1 MKWTTEAKV
10 GGAFTII
17 GIALFIAGI
26 LFVGRIDIWAKPQM
40 TITGDFEQ
48 VNGLK
53 NGNQVKYSGVTI
65 GTVSD
70 IEITPRGVVVKM
82 KIDESTQIPSDSTFS
97 LGADGF
103 LGDKYIQIS
112 PGTSKVYLQNGDT
125 VRGEGSDAVD
135 KAMRSAQ
142 KLMDG
147 TEKMLQSINN
157 IIGDPATQGALKHS
171 LQSTAVMAD
180 NAVAITQNMADATAQ
195 LNAAAQ
201 QFNSDGNAGND
212 MRAILTNLKQ
222 TTERVDHMAR
232 SMESTVTDPKAQENI
247 RETLHNTAQ
256 ISARVNKLMG
266 GKPYQ
271 SEASVNDTEG
281 VEVEKKHST
290 KIEPSIDALY
300 NTNDNEFRING
311 RIRAFNDKGM
321 AEFGLSN
328 IGDGTKFD
336 LNAGKFI
343 NSKWLVRGGIFES
356 ELGLGVDYNLRGPV
370 SLSAAMYDLNHR
382 KYRIRSDIRL
392 HKDTYGVIQ
401 MTRPF
406 GSTNGG
412 TYFGIKQVF

>member
-10 GGAFTII
+10 GAFTII

-40 TITGDFEQ
+40 TITGDFAQ

-53 NGNQVKYSGVTI
+53 NGNQVKYSGVAI
-65 GTVSD
+65 GNVSD
-70 IEITPRGVVVKM
+70 IEITPHGVVVKM
-82 KIDESTQIPSDSTFS
+82 KLDEKTQIPSDSIFT
-97 LGADGF
+97 LGSDGF
-103 LGDKYIQIS
+103 LGDKFIQIS
-112 PGTSKVYLQNGDT
+112 PGHPTVYLQDGDS
-125 VRGEGSDAVD
+125 VKGEGAYAMD
-135 KAMRSAQ
+135 KAMQSAQ

-157 IIGDPATQGALKHS
+157 IIGDPATQNALKHS
-171 LQSTAVMAD
+171 LQSTATMAD
-180 NAVAITQNMADATAQ
+180 NAVAITQNMADVTAQ
-195 LNAAAQ
+195 LNQAAQ
-201 QFNSDGNAGND
+201 QFNADGNAGND

-222 TTERVDHMAR
+222 TTDRVDNMAR

-247 RETLHNTAQ
+247 KETLHNTAQ
-256 ISARVNKLMG
+256 ISARINKLMG

-271 SEASVNDTEG
+271 TDANGNIVDEIN
-281 VEVEKKHST
+281 VEKKSST
-290 KIEPSIDALY
+290 KIEPSVDLLY
-300 NTNDNEFRING
+300 NTTDDEFRING
-311 RIRAFNDKGM
+311 RVRAFNDKGM
-321 AEFGLSN
+321 AELGLSN

-336 LNAGKFI
+336 LNAGRFVS
-343 NSKWLVRGGIFES
+343 SKWLVRGGIFES
-356 ELGLGVDYNLRGPV
+356 ELGLGVDYNLGSPI
-370 SLSAAMYDLNHR
+370 SLSAAIYDLNNR

-406 GSTNGG
+406 SSTNGG

>member
-10 GGAFTII
+10 GAFTII

-82 KIDESTQIPSDSTFS
+82 KMDDSTQIPSDSTFS

-290 KIEPSIDALY
+290 KIEPSIEALY

>member
-10 GGAFTII
+10 GAFTII

-290 KIEPSIDALY
+290 KIEPSIEALY

>member
-10 GGAFTII
+10 GAFTII

-40 TITGDFEQ
+40 IITGDFEQ